1 MISPEEILPGGDG
14 TNLIADNDVT
24 DFPEPDSPTTPIVSP
39 LFKVKLILSTAR
51 TVLPSV

>member
-1 MISPEEILPGGDG
+1 MISPDDIRPGGEG

-39 LFKVKLILSTAR
+39 LFNVKLMLSTAR
-51 TVLPSV
+51 TVLPSA